1 MVASAPACFFF
12 DELFPCPHI
21 RQFRSKGRER
31 ITSKRLDRSSKNQ
44 FIVITGLS
52 GSGKSSLAF
61 DTIHAEGQRRYMESL
76 SSYARQ
82 FMELQDKPDVQE
94 ITGLS
99 PTIAIDQKASSHNPR
114 STVGT
119 VTEIYDYL
127 RLLFA
132 RAGRAHCTSCSQRLQ
147 EQTPKEIAQQILKL
161 ADTSAVILLAPM
173 VREQKG
179 EHKVTLQAV
188 KNASYRQ
195 VRFDGTFVD
204 VNEILRTRIDITK
217 SHTIE
222 VVVGRLEEQT
232 NMVLE
237 SVLEIVKQGLE
248 LETVL

>member
-1 MVASAPACFFF
+1 
-12 DELFPCPHI
+12 
-21 RQFRSKGRER
+21 
-31 ITSKRLDRSSKNQ
+31 
-44 FIVITGLS
+44 
-52 GSGKSSLAF
+52 
-61 DTIHAEGQRRYMESL
+61 
-76 SSYARQ
+76 
-82 FMELQDKPDVQE
+82 
-94 ITGLS
+94 
-99 PTIAIDQKASSHNPR
+99 
-114 STVGT
+114 
-119 VTEIYDYL
+119 
-127 RLLFA
+127 
-132 RAGRAHCTSCSQRLQ
+132 
-147 EQTPKEIAQQILKL
+147 
-161 ADTSAVILLAPM
+161 M

-195 VRFDGTFVD
+195 VRFDGTLVD